1 MGTEKLTCFGRLRGW
16 RSTLALF
23 LLCAVTAIAC
33 PAQTVTTLAS
43 FDESTTGVN
52 PVPVA
57 LVQGLD
63 GNFYGTASGGGA
75 NFTSGGGTVFKITPS
90 GALTALYSFCSQTNC
105 TDGSDPVAG
114 LIQAVDGNLY
124 GTATGG
130 GANERGTVFKITPSG
145 TLTTIYSFCAQTDCA
160 DGSIPFA
167 GLVQAADGNFYGT
180 TEVGGRGSS
189 PSCGNSAGCGTVFKL
204 TPSGTLTT
212 LYSFCAQSSCA
223 DGSLPLAGLVQAT
236 DGSLY
241 GTTSQGGAYGNG
253 EVFEVIRSG
262 ITILQSFDFN
272 GNPYAGLVQDRDGS
286 LYGTTNGCSDGVC
299 NGDGTVY
306 KVTLR
311 GQLVADRFNGANGAA
326 PSAGL
331 VQGTDGNFYGT
342 TTAGGSD
349 NLCNGRKGCGTL
361 FKLGPTHVLTALYSF
376 CVQSGCPDGSVPAG
390 GLVQGTDGNFYGTTA
405 GGGANGNGTVF
416 SLSVGLGPFV
426 KTLPASGKVGGT
438 VIILGTNLT
447 GASSVSFNGTAATF
461 TVVSSSEITTSIP
474 TGATSGTVQVTTPN
488 GVLLSNVAFQVTP

>member
-1 MGTEKLTCFGRLRGW
+1 MGTEKLTCFGKLRGW

-23 LLCAVTAIAC
+23 LLCATMAIASR
-33 PAQTVTTLAS
+33 AQTFTTLAS

-52 PVPVA
+52 PYPVA

-63 GNFYGTASGGGA
+63 GNFYGTASQGGA
-75 NFTSGGGTVFKITPS
+75 NGGGTVFKIAPD
-90 GALTALYSFCSQTNC
+90 GGLTTFYSFCAQVNC
-105 TDGSDPVAG
+105 TDGGDPVAG
-114 LIQAVDGNLY
+114 LVLATDGNLY
-124 GTATGG
+124 GTTVGG

-145 TLTTIYSFCAQTDCA
+145 TLTTIYSFCAQTNCA

-189 PSCGNSAGCGTVFKL
+189 PSCGNGAGCGTVFKL
-204 TPSGTLTT
+204 TLSGTLTT
-212 LYSFCAQSSCA
+212 LYSFCTQPSCT

-241 GTTSQGGAYGNG
+241 GTTSQGGAYGVG
-253 EVFEVIRSG
+253 EVFKVIRSG
-262 ITILQSFDFN
+262 TLTTLQSFDYN
-272 GNPYAGLVQDRDGS
+272 GNPYAGLVQARDGS

-306 KVTLR
+306 KVTQKS
-311 GQLVADRFNGANGAA
+311 QLVADRFNGADGAA

-376 CVQSGCPDGSVPAG
+376 CVQTGCPDGSVPAG

-405 GGGANGNGTVF
+405 GGGANNNGTVF

-426 KTLPASGKVGGT
+426 KTLPTSGTVGAS

-447 GASSVSFNGTAATF
+447 GTTNVSFNGTAATF
-461 TVVSSSEITTSIP
+461 TVVSSSEITTSVP
-474 TGATSGTVQVTTPN
+474 TGATSGTVQVTTPS
-488 GVLLSNVAFQVTP
+488 GVLLSNVAFRVTP